1 MKNWEAKFAWTVTT
15 LFMLAL
21 VGFVLL
27 WPVGCSHPIAE
38 PTDFTVTLYWTAP
51 GDNGHTGTASEYDLR
66 YSLQTITEAN
76 WASSPRIDIPVPQI
90 AGTTEQVTVTIKAES
105 EVEVFWGI
113 KTSDGNGWSN
123 ISNVISNISD
133 DTELSAMIIDLR
145 FVE

>member
-1 MKNWEAKFAWTVTT
+1 MKNWEAKFAGTVTT